1 MKSFKII
8 TTTLLVVLQAYSYA
22 SDNQEIDKLAKAFMQ
37 QNHVEGLSIATVNK
51 NGAIQ
56 TFNYGYANEQTKTP
70 TTNKTI
76 YRIASFSKTYTAT
89 LAAVASVE
97 GRLNLDG
104 AFNQYIPE
112 LASNVKLNKITS
124 NMLLAHVSS
133 FPFDFKPTPRNYS
146 EVIRNLNKFTPAYAP
161 ASQYGYSNAGIGTMG
176 YVLQGAYAESYEALL
191 ANKVAKPLN
200 LQSTYLHLPQDKES
214 DVALGHEQNNKL
226 RPYGRDI
233 DIWFA
238 AASLKSNIADMAKFL
253 NAQINYNKLND
264 PILSQAILNLHQ
276 NKYCLIGN
284 VACEQLGWQAHTLA
298 GLNNSIGDTFSGVD
312 QAGNLTFGLQRIVNN
327 PTFSKNKIFIDK
339 SCGGYGMSGYMAYLP
354 EQKVGVV
361 ILLNKSVGSQ
371 RIKLGRD
378 ILKSLN
384 EK

>member
-1 MKSFKII
+1 MKSFKSI
-8 TTTLLVVLQAYSYA
+8 TAALLVVLQAYSYA
-22 SDNQEIDKLAKAFMQ
+22 SDNQEIDKFATAFMQ

-51 NGAIQ
+51 NGVIQ
-56 TFNYGYANEQTKTP
+56 TFNYGYANEKTKTP
-70 TTNKTI
+70 TSNKTI

-97 GRLNLDG
+97 GKLNLDG

-146 EVIRNLNKFTPAYAP
+146 EVIRDLNKFTPAYAP
-161 ASQYGYSNAGIGTMG
+161 DSQYGYSNAGIGTMG
-176 YVLQGAYAESYEALL
+176 YVLQCAYAESYEALL

-226 RPYGRDI
+226 RPYDQDI

-253 NAQINYNKLND
+253 NAQINYNKLKD
-264 PILSQAILNLHQ
+264 PILSQAILSVHQ

-298 GLNNSIGDTFSGVD
+298 GLNNSIGDTFAGVD
-312 QAGNLTFGLQRIVNN
+312 QAGNLTFALQRIVNN
-327 PTFSKNKIFIDK
+327 PTFPKNKIFIDK

-378 ILKSLN
+378 ILKRLN

>member
-1 MKSFKII
+1 MKSFKSI
-8 TTTLLVVLQAYSYA
+8 TAALLVVLQAHSYA
-22 SDNQEIDKLAKAFMQ
+22 SDNQEIDKLAKSFMQ

-51 NGAIQ
+51 NGVIQ
-56 TFNYGYANEQTKTP
+56 TLNYGYANEQTKTP
-70 TTNKTI
+70 TSNKTI

-97 GRLNLDG
+97 GKLNLDG

-112 LASNVKLNKITS
+112 LASNVKLNKVTS

-133 FPFDFKPTPRNYS
+133 FPFDFKPTPRNYP
-146 EVIRNLNKFTPAYAP
+146 EVIRDLNKFTPTYAP

-226 RPYGRDI
+226 RPYDRDI

-238 AASLKSNIADMAKFL
+238 AASLKSNISDMAKFL
-253 NAQINYNKLND
+253 NAQINYNKLKD

-298 GLNNSIGDTFSGVD
+298 GLNNSISDTFAGVD
-312 QAGNLTFGLQRIVNN
+312 QAGNLTFALQRIVNN
-327 PTFSKNKIFIDK
+327 PTFPKNKVFIDK

-378 ILKSLN
+378 ILKRLN
-384 EK
+384 